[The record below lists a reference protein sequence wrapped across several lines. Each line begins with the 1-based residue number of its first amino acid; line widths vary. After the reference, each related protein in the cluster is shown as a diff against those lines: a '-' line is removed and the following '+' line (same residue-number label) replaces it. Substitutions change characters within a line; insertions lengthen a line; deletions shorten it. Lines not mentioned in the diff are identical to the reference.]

1 MIAYWTDK
9 RPNGQPIE
17 AETFARVIDLE
28 DGTNPIWTYGKTVDE
43 VLQKIERQNGNAQLA
58 LARRATAQPN
68 APAQGAPTAT
78 PAAPRRRLSADE
90 VMQLTTDLQNPAK
103 AAAAIVKLA
112 ADETGVDPQR
122 VAMDNFKKLA
132 AEWEDE
138 HEEFYQHPG
147 NRTLLGIRA
156 GQKVGHQVALITK
169 EILTQCFIELLNSGQ
184 LFEAPEEHQE
194 QRITPS
200 PFPVESQ
207 VQRTERPRRL
217 STGIR
222 GTQLRAPQ
230 TAQPKALKY
239 SKRDIEMMPSA
250 QIERLARDKDPDYM
264 AACDAHFGQLATA

>member
-156 GQKVGHQVALITK
+156 G
-169 EILTQCFIELLNSGQ
+169 
-184 LFEAPEEHQE
+184 
-194 QRITPS
+194 
-200 PFPVESQ
+200 
-207 VQRTERPRRL
+207 
-217 STGIR
+217 
-222 GTQLRAPQ
+222 
-230 TAQPKALKY
+230 Y
-239 SKRDIEMMPSA
+239 
-250 QIERLARDKDPDYM
+250 
-264 AACDAHFGQLATA
+264 